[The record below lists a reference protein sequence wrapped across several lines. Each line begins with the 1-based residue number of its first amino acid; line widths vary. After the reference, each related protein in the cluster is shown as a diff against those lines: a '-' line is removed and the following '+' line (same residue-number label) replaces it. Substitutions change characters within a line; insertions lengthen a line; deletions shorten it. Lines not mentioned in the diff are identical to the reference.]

1 MDLELLLAGEDLLL
15 DRGPRDSR
23 DGGILQQQ
31 RGDLLVGAV
40 DLELGLLVL
49 EDEVP
54 HAVELVLDVDSVVNF
69 GVYLSLVHALAVE
82 LAVGDAVEEGALE
95 VVVGAGE
102 KFIGDRLEALVALRA
117 QVEGVS
123 LGY

>member
-15 DRGPRDSR
+15 DGGPRDSR
-23 DGGILQQQ
+23 DGGILQQE
-31 RGDLLVGAV
+31 RDDLFVGAV

-69 GVYLSLVHALAVE
+69 GVYLSLVRALAVE

-117 QVEGVS
+117 QVEGVG